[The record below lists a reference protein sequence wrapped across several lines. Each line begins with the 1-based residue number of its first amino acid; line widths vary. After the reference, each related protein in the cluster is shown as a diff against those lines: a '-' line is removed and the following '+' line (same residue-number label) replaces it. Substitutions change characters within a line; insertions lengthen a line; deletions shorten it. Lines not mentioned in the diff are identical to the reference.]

1 MKKIDKKTK
10 LYLLII
16 YARIV
21 AEITIIIGF
30 FIILY
35 LLVRRLF

>member
-1 MKKIDKKTK
+1 MRKIDRETK
-10 LYLLII
+10 LYLLLI
-16 YARIV
+16 YGRIV

-35 LLVRRLF
+35 ILVKRII